1 MKHTKAIYC
10 QIFVFLYFYFKN
22 FEFFSKQ
29 NIWYDDAHELLISKV
44 SIFDPLTFIRVADHH
59 LGFSIVLKIV
69 LSIVGIKY
77 IYLVL
82 SFIFISLFCS
92 IGYILS
98 RKFDNSISILLVQII
113 FLTSST
119 FINYSFRPKQY
130 VYDFLIVVAL
140 IYFLDNYKYSLIKL
154 IMLTI
159 CCFIFSN
166 ILIIYFIYPIFQQ
179 LRKQNLNYKNVI
191 YLVVLIPFGVNSFL
205 KITNINFNS
214 YWNDFYSN
222 NIFDIERFFYNSI
235 LFLRSFLD
243 LGYLF
248 IVFLVIFSGV
258 IILFKN
264 NKNLFFLNT
273 IPLFIILFLNL
284 LNIYPLGGGRTD
296 IILFPFIFYSI
307 YYLLA
312 SCKKEFFINTLAVVF
327 IVYVSFTNLDTQ
339 NEKVD
344 NTKFVLNE
352 IDIEKFDKVFI
363 SFYSIPQVALHS
375 QDIIE
380 LKFENNKCLYRSK
393 NKKIVLLSKT
403 NDNSCIPENNLN
415 KLETSITKKENI
427 AVLGFDSNTQNI
439 QKYIKNL
446 DFTDFRTEVKKFGNQ
461 EFLFKAYSSG

>member
-10 QIFVFLYFYFKN
+10 QIFVFLYFYLKN
-22 FEFFSKQ
+22 FQFFSKQ

-69 LSIVGIKY
+69 LSIVSIKY

-82 SFIFISLFCS
+82 SFIFISLFCT

-98 RKFDNSISILLVQII
+98 KKYDNSISILLVQII

-130 VYDFLIVVAL
+130 VYDFLIVIAVVF
-140 IYFLDNYKYSLIKL
+140 FLDNKKYSFKQL

-166 ILIIYFIYPIFQQ
+166 ILIIYFIYPIIQY

-191 YLVVLIPFGVNSFL
+191 YLIVLIPFGLNSLL

-222 NIFDIERFFYNSI
+222 NIFDIESFYYNSI

-243 LGYLF
+243 LGYLY
-248 IVFLVIFSGV
+248 IVFLVIFSGM

-264 NKNLFFLNT
+264 NRNLFFLNVV
-273 IPLFIILFLNL
+273 PLFIILLFNL
-284 LNIYPLGGGRTD
+284 LNVYPLGGGRTD

-312 SCKKEFFINTLAVVF
+312 TCKKEVF
-327 IVYVSFTNLDTQ
+327 IIALAIVFTVYVSLANLNTQ
-339 NEKVD
+339 NEQVD
-344 NTKFVLNE
+344 NTKFILNE
-352 IDIEKFDKVFI
+352 LDIEKFDKVFI
-363 SFYSIPQVALHS
+363 SFYSIPQVALFS
-375 QDIIE
+375 QDFIE

-393 NKKIVLLSKT
+393 NEKIILLSKT
-403 NDNSCIPENNLN
+403 NIVP
-415 KLETSITKKENI
+415 
-427 AVLGFDSNTQNI
+427 V
-439 QKYIKNL
+439 
-446 DFTDFRTEVKKFGNQ
+446 
-461 EFLFKAYSSG
+461 FLKMI